1 MLADHKVKI
10 KVARVPEQFKDL
22 NEWTLAGATAN
33 DLLATMKSAE
43 VVIPKPQ
50 ELPSKSEVTA
60 GENGSRKRLLLP
72 NHSLAHYARRPI
84 NHDNTLLGN
93 RWLCRTNGAI
103 IVAPSGMGKSSCS
116 FQTAILWSCGRSA
129 FGIKPPKPWR
139 ILILQ
144 AEDDDDDTT
153 EMCAMLDN
161 PKLGLIDPEKQL
173 VERNTHLDL
182 KEA

>member
-1 MLADHKVKI
+1 MNTRPEVIQRESQDEVPRYHTCRRT
-10 KVARVPEQFKDL
+10 AR
-22 NEWTLAGATAN
+22 T
-33 DLLATMKSAE
+33 
-43 VVIPKPQ
+43 
-50 ELPSKSEVTA
+50 
-60 GENGSRKRLLLP
+60 R
-72 NHSLAHYARRPI
+72 
-84 NHDNTLLGN
+84 

-182 KEA
+182 ERK

>member
-1 MLADHKVKI
+1 
-10 KVARVPEQFKDL
+10 
-22 NEWTLAGATAN
+22 
-33 DLLATMKSAE
+33 
-43 VVIPKPQ
+43 
-50 ELPSKSEVTA
+50 
-60 GENGSRKRLLLP
+60 LLP

-93 RWLCRTNGAI
+93 RWLCRTNGEI

-182 KEA
+182 ERVNDCTGQNFLEVMEGYLDQSEFDMVILNPLSAYVGDPGDTKEMSSFLRIGLNRLLVKFNSALC